1 MPLQGDERRSVL
13 PDVFIVVFCVLVPV
27 LASEFTAVHPR
38 SRYFHIE
45 NFRYGKDPATIT
57 CSRGDT
63 LHLTFSSR
71 DAAHSFFLQEF
82 DMDVKVSPSVPSVL
96 QFHAGDPQLP
106 PVSTDTVVFVA
117 EHPGLMKFLVS
128 KSIFRCHVW
137 CGPMHAFEQG
147 NLVIGP
153 NTLLHSGLGLLFG
166 LFLAGLRKVRTRRTG
181 GFDFAARNPGK
192 DLLGMFPRIRT
203 ILKQPWF
210 QPSIMLLG
218 GLVLY
223 VVVLTTIFGTQVS
236 GRNLGVMLVW
246 TAWLFLL
253 VGVLTPFGGRLWCML
268 CPLPAIG
275 ESLQRRSVVR
285 VRVGSGGGYRN
296 RFFGLQRVW
305 PRWLSTGWPR
315 LIVFLI
321 AGTLST
327 TFVAQPRATGYAILV
342 LVIAA
347 ISLSLIFRLRSFC
360 QFLCPINAFVGTYAQ
375 VGKLALRQGKKDV
388 CSECRGDFCEKGS
401 HTGWACP
408 YGLNV
413 KAIRTNVD
421 CGMCAECLR
430 SCPYDNVTFRWRPF
444 GNESVVRD
452 SSLGWAAMVMLV
464 VGIAYTIVY
473 LGPWS
478 GIRDYVN
485 IIDKGNWG
493 LFGIYAALL
502 WISAL
507 VIFPLLMFAVSWVS
521 KTLSGTTRRPL
532 TVMISSTGALLPL
545 GLSVWVAFTLQML
558 FVNAT
563 FLEQSLNDPFGWG
576 WNLFGLAGIPWVQLV
591 PRLVPWLQVL
601 LIAAGFGYSLRD
613 LWRIWSSEIGEG
625 RFAFRGSVPLAL
637 LLLCIGGVLV
647 WFYAG

>member
-1 MPLQGDERRSVL
+1 MPVESNKRRSIH
-13 PDVFIVVFCVLVPV
+13 PDVLIVVFCVLVPV
-27 LASEFTAVHPR
+27 LASEFSAVHPR
-38 SRYFHIE
+38 SRYIHIE
-45 NFRYGKDPATIT
+45 NFRYGKEPATIT

-96 QFHAGDPQLP
+96 QFHASDPQLP

-153 NTLLHSGLGLLFG
+153 NTLLNSGLGLLFG
-166 LFLAGLRKVRTRRTG
+166 LFVAGMRRARTRRAA
-181 GFDFAARNPGK
+181 GFDFAARDPGK
-192 DLLGMFPRIRT
+192 DLLAVSPRIRT

-210 QPSIMLLG
+210 QPSVMLLG

-223 VVVLTTIFGTQVS
+223 VVVLTAVFGTQVS

-253 VGVLTPFGGRLWCML
+253 VTVLTPLGGRLWCML
-268 CPLPAIG
+268 CPLPAVG
-275 ESLQRRSVVR
+275 ESLQRRSLVR
-285 VRVGSGGGYRN
+285 VRVGSTGGYRN

-315 LIVFLI
+315 VVVFLV

-347 ISLSLIFRLRSFC
+347 TSLSLIFRLRSFC

-375 VGKLALRQGKKDV
+375 VGKLALRQGRKDV

-413 KAIRTNVD
+413 KTIGTNVD
-421 CGMCAECLR
+421 CGMCTECLR
-430 SCPYDNVTFRWRPF
+430 SCTYDNVTFRWRSF

-452 SSLGWAAMVMLV
+452 ASLGWAAMVMLV

-493 LFGIYAALL
+493 LFGIYAAAL
-502 WISAL
+502 WSSAL
-507 VIFPLLMFAVSWVS
+507 VVFPLLMFTVTWVS
-521 KTLSGTTRRPL
+521 TKVSGTTRRPM
-532 TVMISSTGALLPL
+532 TVMIASTGALLPL
-545 GLSVWVAFTLQML
+545 GLSVWAAFTLQML
-558 FVNAT
+558 FVNVT

-591 PRLVPWLQVL
+591 PRLVPWLQVP

-625 RFAFRGSVPLAL
+625 RPAFRGVVPLAL
-637 LLLCIGGVLV
+637 LLFCIGGFLV